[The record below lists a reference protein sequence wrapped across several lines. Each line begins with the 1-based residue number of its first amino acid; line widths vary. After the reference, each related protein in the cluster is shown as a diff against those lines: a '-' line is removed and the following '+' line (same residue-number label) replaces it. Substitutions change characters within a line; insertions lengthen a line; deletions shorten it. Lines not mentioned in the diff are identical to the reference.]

1 MLKDM
6 DFLHGAKVGGQEM
19 PPMWLRLGMKKRAVL
34 GQLEVDAKYL
44 ERLEIMDYSLLVGVH
59 WKDRAKREER
69 EEREKAERER
79 RKGRVRRVRERQQNY
94 GTKKHEV
101 VIPRGVMQKV
111 ATKMASAEIEKE
123 SKQGRKRVGS
133 IPDLD
138 LQQLQQA
145 QAGSATATNGAGGTG
160 GAAQNE
166 LKQVEEETGG
176 AGGDSGHSSDDEYD
190 LDAPPT
196 PTSQPFS
203 AARMSRPG
211 LLRVSSS
218 TFFTQDDGGLCSVD
232 PLTGREGNEVY
243 YLGIIDILQRYNARK
258 KVEHGVKALTHD
270 ANAVSCAPPS
280 FYAERFL
287 KAIGERMV
295 GVDNSLHWSAGPAS
309 AAHTRGESLSLE
321 EFIQSG
327 GVAEGEAGSTGGQ

>member
-1 MLKDM
+1 M
-6 DFLHGAKVGGQEM
+6 DFLDGAKVGGQEM

-59 WKDRAKREER
+59 WKDRAKREEMQ
-69 EEREKAERER
+69 EREKAERER
-79 RKGRVRRVRERQQNY
+79 RKGRVRRVKERQQNY

-111 ATKMASAEIEKE
+111 AKHMATKEIEKE
-123 SKQGRKRVGS
+123 TKQARKRGGS
-133 IPDLD
+133 LPDID
-138 LQQLQQA
+138 VQQLQAATTPNSNVASTHGPA
-145 QAGSATATNGAGGTG
+145 QSD
-160 GAAQNE
+160 

-176 AGGDSGHSSDDEYD
+176 AGGDSGPSSDDEYD
-190 LDAPPT
+190 AEGPNT
-196 PTSQPFS
+196 PTAQPL
-203 AARMSRPG
+203 ARPG

-243 YLGIIDILQRYNARK
+243 YLGIIDILQRYTARK
-258 KVEHGVKALTHD
+258 KMEHGVKALTHD

-287 KAIGERMV
+287 RAIGERMV
-295 GVDNSLHWSAGPAS
+295 GVDDSLHWSAGPAS
-309 AAHTRGESLSLE
+309 SHGRGESLSLE
-321 EFIQSG
+321 EFI
-327 GVAEGEAGSTGGQ
+327 ATGGTLEGVEGDASKHV